1 MRDKHWKVAG
11 LFLLGRLILLSTQPA
26 EGLRGF
32 GDFIHYFQLNT
43 LGIPFID
50 FWSEY
55 PPLFPFLSWLIFR
68 VTAGQQHTYEYILLM
83 FLSLAQA
90 GSIWIFIRLVTDFQT
105 TEVAW
110 RRIWVYVL
118 ILSTLP
124 YGWWYF
130 DSIVVFKM
138 LLGLSWLLGRKV
150 VRSGFGLALGILAK
164 LFPAMLFPLVLRR
177 LPRRQAV
184 IVITLTLGIVLF
196 VYAGFYLNSPGIT
209 MASLRSQASKG
220 TWGTLWAL
228 IDGNL
233 RTGNFGPE
241 IERLNPESAAR
252 PMGNP
257 PKMPAW
263 ATLIVFAAIGI
274 WIWFRTDLSNSIKA
288 TAFLGVTWCL
298 FLFWTPG
305 YSPQWVLYL
314 IPLILLVLPDEK
326 AFTMAFAL
334 IFINILEWPILLS
347 RGYNWGLW
355 FTIPIRMLLVGLLFV
370 EFYRLTRPDIRHHLE
385 LEDNWK
391 PTGHL

>member
-55 PPLFPFLSWLIFR
+55 PPLFPFLSWLIFH
-68 VTAGQQHTYEYILLM
+68 VTAGQQHIYEYILLI

-90 GSIWIFIRLVTDFQT
+90 GSIWIFIHLVTDFQP
-105 TEVAW
+105 TEVTK

-130 DSIVVFKM
+130 DSLVVFIM

-326 AFTMAFAL
+326 AFTMVFAL
-334 IFINILEWPILLS
+334 IFINILE
-347 RGYNWGLW
+347 
-355 FTIPIRMLLVGLLFV
+355 
-370 EFYRLTRPDIRHHLE
+370 
-385 LEDNWK
+385 
-391 PTGHL
+391 

>member
-1 MRDKHWKVAG
+1 
-11 LFLLGRLILLSTQPA
+11 
-26 EGLRGF
+26 
-32 GDFIHYFQLNT
+32 
-43 LGIPFID
+43 
-50 FWSEY
+50 
-55 PPLFPFLSWLIFR
+55 
-68 VTAGQQHTYEYILLM
+68 
-83 FLSLAQA
+83 
-90 GSIWIFIRLVTDFQT
+90 
-105 TEVAW
+105 
-110 RRIWVYVL
+110 
-118 ILSTLP
+118 
-124 YGWWYF
+124 
-130 DSIVVFKM
+130 M

-209 MASLRSQASKG
+209 MASLHSQASKG

-241 IERLNPESAAR
+241 IERLNPELATR

-257 PKMPAW
+257 PKIPVW
-263 ATLIVFAAIGI
+263 ATLIVFGAIGS
-274 WIWFRTDLSNSIKA
+274 WIWFRADLSNSIKA

-326 AFTMAFAL
+326 AFTMVFAL

-385 LEDNWK
+385 LEDNWN